1 MKNRHYISLSLVL
14 IILFGIKT
22 YSQQSRQGFLYL
34 DKDEETHQMGSYAL
48 ETVDGCF
55 FVASVSYGL
64 EFGREPGTISK
75 ISPDG
80 ELIRKITIGDT
91 YSTCAGL
98 FAADDS
104 QGHHY
109 YAIGDRWDA
118 ESHPIIFI
126 LHFDDD
132 LNVISFV
139 DVELPSS
146 FIQLE
151 SSKALIDS
159 EGNVL
164 FASALIYGDNYMW
177 RQLNMRLTI
186 DGTIEDYEILPGA
199 LPGSL
204 FESTDGSYWSYYFGS
219 LYRFNGVSLVPDLI
233 HHYDMLAYEQTGD
246 SLHYIQISSALYPTG
261 VILPDSSF
269 IIAEQVWDCWT
280 NVTSPIVHCEDQ
292 CVFFK
297 STFDGDVEKY
307 IMISSNDTLERPS
320 GYQSID
326 YIYPDSIYLC
336 GFQDY
341 EPDANGNIVMGNKIF
356 LKKVDSNLNVIWE
369 KSYQIGP
376 EHYGPEHLLA
386 TRDGGCLIT
395 GKVFYDI
402 DTEQVDVFAMKIN
415 PDGTVGTE
423 DIMVEDI
430 RPYAYWPNP
439 AQDQLYL
446 QYSPDIKPTQIELY
460 DLQGRLVRTQRNGL
474 ESIGMESL
482 PAGTY
487 TMWVTLEDGKVFSD
501 KVVKE

>member
-1 MKNRHYISLSLVL
+1 MKNRCHISLVVL
-14 IILFGIKT
+14 IMVFGIKA

-34 DKDEETHQMGSYAL
+34 EKDEETHQMGMYAL

-64 EFGREPGTISK
+64 VFGWEPGTISK

-80 ELIRKITIGDT
+80 ELIRKINIGDT
-91 YSTCAGL
+91 YSTIAGL
-98 FAADDS
+98 FTADDS
-104 QGHHY
+104 KGHHY

-132 LNVISFV
+132 LNVIDFV
-139 DVELPSS
+139 DVELPTS

-159 EGNVL
+159 EGKVL
-164 FASALIYGDNYMW
+164 FASALIYGTNYTW
-177 RQLNMRLTI
+177 KQLNMRLTI
-186 DGTIEDYEILPGA
+186 DGTIEDYEILPGS

-204 FESTDGSYWSYYFGS
+204 FESTDGNCWSYNCGS
-219 LYRFNGVSLVPDLI
+219 LYRFNGVNLIPDLI
-233 HHYDMLAYEQTGD
+233 HNYDMLAYEQTGD

-269 IIAEQVWDCWT
+269 IIAEQVFECKSK
-280 NVTSPIVHCEDQ
+280 VTSPINKIEDQ

-297 STFDGDVEKY
+297 STFEGDVEKF
-307 IMISSNDTLERPS
+307 IMIGSNDTLERPS

-326 YIYPDSIYLC
+326 YTYPDSIYLC
-336 GFQDY
+336 AFQDY

-402 DTEQVDVFAMKIN
+402 DTEQVDVFVMKIN
-415 PDGTVGTE
+415 PDGTVGIE

-430 RPYAYWPNP
+430 RPYTYYPNP
-439 AQDQLYL
+439 AQNELHL
-446 QYSPDIKPTQIELY
+446 QYSPDVKPMQVELY
-460 DLQGRLVRTQRNGL
+460 DLQGRLVRTQSKDL
-474 ESIGMESL
+474 ESLSL
-482 PAGTY
+482 QGLSAGTY
-487 TMWVTLEDGKVFSD
+487 TMRVMLEDGKVFSD